1 MLTKH
6 ASVTT
11 PQSTSTPSSQ
21 CLIVALAEVVN
32 QCSLTQSDYARPQGR
47 GKPAFRPILVAQPRR
62 TLTLHGMPRLFLA
75 LALPDALRADL
86 VGLQAPTAH
95 GVAWAPQAQ
104 LHLTLRFIGD
114 VPVPSLAALEDSLA
128 TIRVASFILPLAGV
142 GAFPPRGQ
150 PQVLWA
156 GVQHAHPHLFQL
168 RQQVDDRLLALG
180 FDADLKTFHPHATLA
195 RLHRDASPGFAAEW
209 LRRHREWEGPP
220 FRATSFGLYTSQLTP
235 TGALHTRLREYPL
248 A

>member
-1 MLTKH
+1 
-6 ASVTT
+6 
-11 PQSTSTPSSQ
+11 
-21 CLIVALAEVVN
+21 
-32 QCSLTQSDYARPQGR
+32 
-47 GKPAFRPILVAQPRR
+47 
-62 TLTLHGMPRLFLA
+62 MPRLFLA
-75 LALPDALRADL
+75 LALPDALRAAL
-86 VGLQAPTAH
+86 AELQTPAAR
-95 GVAWAPQAQ
+95 GVAWATPTQ
-104 LHLTLRFIGD
+104 LHLTLRFVGE
-114 VPVPSLAALEDSLA
+114 VPEARLAELDHTLG

-168 RQQVDDRLLALG
+168 RQQIDDRLLALG